1 MGTSWQLPEIET
13 HWEAPVPRGL
23 GKRKT
28 LWSRAHSRLLPSHE
42 HFPAAGQQ
50 PAQGK
55 PPSPGWGSGGGGCWW
70 PWEPSQQLSPAGA
83 GADASLAGQ

>member
-13 HWEAPVPRGL
+13 YWEVLVPCGL

-28 LWSRAHSRLLPSHE
+28 LQSRAHSQLLPSPE

-50 PAQGK
+50 PALGK
-55 PPSPGWGSGGGGCWW
+55 PPSPGWGSGG
-70 PWEPSQQLSPAGA
+70 EDAGSHRNS
-83 GADASLAGQ
+83 ASS